1 MTTLPT
7 GSAVRVVIAD
17 DHPVVRDGLR
27 VLINSIA
34 GLTLVGEAH
43 TGTEAVRLAVT
54 LKPDVV
60 IMDLEMP
67 QLDGIAATRQI
78 LRALPGTAVLVL
90 TMFEDDDKV
99 HSALRAGAR
108 GYLLKGALQDEIIRA
123 ISAVAGGGAVFG
135 AEVAARVINQ
145 LADPPPTAPPP
156 FPRLT
161 AREREVLDHLAA
173 GLPTRSIAARL
184 TLSEKTVAN
193 HLSTILTKLGLATR
207 AEAIVIARDAGLG
220 RGAD

>member
-1 MTTLPT
+1 MTPPAT
-7 GSAVRVVIAD
+7 GPGIGVLIAD

-34 GLTLVGEAH
+34 GLTLVGEAD
-43 TGTEAVRLAVT
+43 TGTEAVQLAVT
-54 LKPDVV
+54 LRPDVV

-78 LRALPGTAVLVL
+78 LRARPGTAVLVL

-108 GYLLKGALQDEIIRA
+108 GYLLKGALQDEIVRA

-145 LADPPPTAPPP
+145 LADPPPAAPPP

-161 AREREVLDHLAA
+161 GREREVLDLLAA
-173 GLPTRSIAARL
+173 GLPTRSIAGRL

-193 HLSTILTKLGLATR
+193 HLSSILAKLGLATR
-207 AEAIVIARDAGLG
+207 AEAIVLARDAGLG
-220 RGAD
+220 RTQH

>member
-1 MTTLPT
+1 MTTPPT
-7 GSAVRVVIAD
+7 GQVIRVLIAD

-27 VLINSIA
+27 VLIESLP
-34 GLTLVGEAH
+34 GLALVGEAD
-43 TGTEAVRLAVT
+43 TGTKAVQLAVT
-54 LKPDVV
+54 LNPDVV

-135 AEVAARVINQ
+135 AEVAARVIGQ
-145 LADPPPTAPPP
+145 LADPPPAAAPP

-161 AREREVLDHLAA
+161 AREREVLDLLAA

-193 HLSTILTKLGLATR
+193 HLSSILTKLGLATR
-207 AEAIVIARDAGLG
+207 AEAIVLARDAGLG
-220 RGAD
+220 RRPD

>member
-1 MTTLPT
+1 VTTPTT

-34 GLTLVGEAH
+34 GLTLVGEAD

-108 GYLLKGALQDEIIRA
+108 GYLLKGALQDDIIRA

>member
-1 MTTLPT
+1 
-7 GSAVRVVIAD
+7 VIVD

-27 VLINSIA
+27 VLIDSLP
-34 GLTLVGEAH
+34 GLTVVGEAD
-43 TGTEAVRLAVT
+43 TGTKAVQLAVT
-54 LKPDVV
+54 LKPDVI

-67 QLDGIAATRQI
+67 ELDGISATRQI

-135 AEVAARVINQ
+135 AEVATRVINQ
-145 LADPPPTAPPP
+145 LADPPPVGPPP

-161 AREREVLDHLAA
+161 AREREVLDLLAA

-193 HLSTILTKLGLATR
+193 HLSSILTKLGLATR
-207 AEAIVIARDAGLG
+207 AEAIILARDAGLG
-220 RGAD
+220 RRPG